1 MRRIL
6 ITYRTASISG
16 WLGGRKLHR
25 RSRSVERMIRVRD
38 FSWTYF
44 TLTGDVDAFLLY
56 KQMDKLSDLEG
67 VQQTEELLDSLDE
80 WEEA

>member
-1 MRRIL
+1 
-6 ITYRTASISG
+6 
-16 WLGGRKLHR
+16 
-25 RSRSVERMIRVRD
+25 VRD

-56 KQMDKLSDLEG
+56 KQMDKLSALEAAEL
-67 VQQTEELLDSLDE
+67 TEESLDALDE